1 MRKAPRLGDAGVVGA
16 SDFLSVDALLSIVGI
31 VIGLTIFLMQ
41 RRADSKINRIIET
54 QFRRQELEK
63 KYFGTRLLNNLQL
76 VKKNHAKLAQY
87 LTEYLKDRS
96 QANRNRIKN
105 FSSFQDTN
113 LDDYIVPSLR
123 SDLGRLIEFIDDLN
137 LVDDL
142 SVAFDDFPSL
152 FKDFSFDSAL
162 EGTNSTLSEKI
173 DAANKRSEQV
183 DSLMTRF
190 SKEIP
195 RNV

>member
-1 MRKAPRLGDAGVVGA
+1 
-16 SDFLSVDALLSIVGI
+16 VDAILSIVGI

-54 QFRRQELEK
+54 QFRHQELEK

-76 VKKNHAKLAQY
+76 VKKNHLKLAQY

-96 QANRNRIKN
+96 QPSKAKIKN
-105 FSSFQDTN
+105 FSSFQSTN
-113 LDDYIVPSLR
+113 LDGYVVPSLR

-152 FKDFSFDSAL
+152 FKDFSFDGAL
-162 EGTNSTLSEKI
+162 EGSDSALSQKI
-173 DAANKRSEQV
+173 DAANRRSEQIE
-183 DSLMTRF
+183 SLISRF

-195 RNV
+195 KIV